1 MGYKVFRLSISW
13 PRIYPTGLEDE
24 PNEEGLKFYDD
35 VDVMCSTI
43 AAGYIVDLIY
53 GILISRD

>member
-1 MGYKVFRLSISW
+1 MGRK
-13 PRIYPTGLEDE
+13 DE
-24 PNEEGLKFYDD
+24 KLNEYCQDCLLFDTHIYDD

-53 GILISRD
+53 GYFNIKRLDYLKIIIK